1 VKEKDFFMDIDD
13 KTTISHSEE
22 ERIVSEEERAYIK
35 KMIERL
41 MEKGFFVVYGDEA
54 DEEKNVLFD
63 PGGRKE
69 LCKAICCSF
78 VFALTKKEV
87 DKGIIKWNPK
97 RPYFIARDEDG
108 YCPHLDRKSLLC
120 KIWKDRPER
129 CRKYDCRKDQNV
141 WIDWKGKVLNKDLFK
156 HLPK

>member
-1 VKEKDFFMDIDD
+1 MDIDD
-13 KTTISHSEE
+13 KTTMSHSDEE
-22 ERIVSEEERAYIK
+22 EVVSEEERAYIK

-41 MEKGFFVVYGDEA
+41 MEKGIFVAYGDESG
-54 DEEKNVLFD
+54 EEKTVLFD
-63 PGGRKE
+63 PGERKG

-87 DKGIIKWNPK
+87 EKGIIKWNPK

-120 KIWKDRPER
+120 KIWEDRPER

-141 WIDWKGKVLNKDLFK
+141 WIDWKGKVVNKDVFK

>member
-1 VKEKDFFMDIDD
+1 MKRKDSF
-13 KTTISHSEE
+13 ISHSDEE
-22 ERIVSEEERAYIK
+22 DVVSEEERAYIK

-54 DEEKNVLFD
+54 DKEKTVLFD
-63 PGGRKE
+63 PAGRKE

-78 VFALTKKEV
+78 VFPLTKKEV
-87 DKGIIKWNPK
+87 EKGIIKWNPK

-108 YCPHLDRKSLLC
+108 YCPHLDRKSSLC
-120 KIWKDRPER
+120 KIWEDRPER

-156 HLPK
+156 HLPN

>member
-1 VKEKDFFMDIDD
+1 MDIDD
-13 KTTISHSEE
+13 KTTMRHSDEE
-22 ERIVSEEERAYIK
+22 EVVSEEERADIK

-54 DEEKNVLFD
+54 DEEKTVLFD

-69 LCKAICCSF
+69 LCKAICCSS

-87 DKGIIKWNPK
+87 EKGIIKWNPK

-120 KIWKDRPER
+120 KIWEDRPER

-141 WIDWKGKVLNKDLFK
+141 WIDWKGNTINKDVFK